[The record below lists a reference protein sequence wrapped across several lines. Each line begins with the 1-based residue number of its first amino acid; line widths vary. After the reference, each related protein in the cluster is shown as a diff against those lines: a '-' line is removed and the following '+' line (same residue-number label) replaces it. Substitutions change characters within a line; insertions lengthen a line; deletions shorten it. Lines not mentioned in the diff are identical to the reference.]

1 MKKQL
6 VFIPIIAALAAFGA
20 VKIINTKPPEPKGE
34 EHEGGHGEH
43 GGHDHGGHGE
53 AKGGEHEHEHGE
65 EGHVALTPEARKNAN
80 LKIEEAGSTKIQV
93 LLPLYGKIAGNEETL
108 AHVQPRF
115 PGVVKEVRKRLG
127 DSVVKGDLLAVVES
141 NDSLRSY
148 EIKSEVSGTV
158 IQKDITLGEFVKN
171 EDTIYTIADLTTVWV
186 DLAVFRQDFRKLKV
200 GQPVEIHPGAGEEA
214 IQDKVAYISPFGT
227 EGTQSMLAR
236 CVVPN
241 PNGDLRPGLFVTAEI
256 ATGEVDAPVAVRLS
270 AIQTLKEKNV
280 VFVAEGD
287 AFEAREVELGTR
299 DNANVEVL
307 SGLLPGDKY
316 VSDNSFILKAEI
328 GKEEAEHE
336 H

>member
-6 VFIPIIAALAAFGA
+6 IFIPIILAIA
-20 VKIINTKPPEPKGE
+20 VFAGMRVLESKPPAAKTE
-34 EHEGGHGEH
+34 EHGHAGGE
-43 GGHDHGGHGE
+43 GHD
-53 AKGGEHEHEHGE
+53 EHEHGK
-65 EGHVALTPEARKNAN
+65 EGHVELSAEARKNAN
-80 LKIEEAGSTKIQV
+80 LKIEEVGGAKIQT
-93 LLPLYGKIAGNEETL
+93 LLPLYGKIASNEESL

-127 DSVVKGDLLAVVES
+127 DSVVKGDLLAVVEN

-171 EDTIYTIADLTTVWV
+171 EDTVYTIADLSTVWV
-186 DLAVFRQDFRKLKV
+186 DLVVFREDFRKLKV
-200 GQPVEIHPGAGEEA
+200 GQPVEIHPGAGDEA
-214 IQDKVAYISPFGT
+214 IQNKVAYISPFGT

-256 ATGEVDAPVAVRLS
+256 ETGETDAPVAVKLS
-270 AIQTLKEKNV
+270 AIQTLKEKTV

-287 AFEAREVELGTR
+287 AFEARNVELGAR
-299 DNANVEVL
+299 DGKYVEIL

-336 H
+336 D

>member
-6 VFIPIIAALAAFGA
+6 LFIPIILVVAALGA
-20 VKIINTKPPEPKGE
+20 MKILNTKPPEPKGE
-34 EHEGGHGEH
+34 HGEEGH
-43 GGHDHGGHGE
+43 GGHAEHAGH
-53 AKGGEHEHEHGE
+53 AHEEHGE
-65 EGHVALTPEARKNAN
+65 EGHVELSPAARKNAN
-80 LKIEEAGSTKIQV
+80 LKIEEAEGAKIKT
-93 LLPLYGKIAGNEETL
+93 LLPLYGKIASNEETL

-115 PGVVKEVRKRLG
+115 PGVVKDVRKRLG
-127 DSVVKGDLLAVVES
+127 DKVEKGDLLAVVES

-148 EIKSEVSGTV
+148 DIKSEVSGTV

-186 DLAVFRQDFRKLKV
+186 DLAVFREDFRKLKV

-214 IQDKVAYISPFGT
+214 IQNTVAYISPFGT
-227 EGTQSMLAR
+227 EGTQTMLAR

-241 PNGDLRPGLFVTAEI
+241 PNGDMRPGLFVTAEI
-256 ATGEVDAPVAVRLS
+256 ATGEVDAPVAVKLA
-270 AIQTLKEKNV
+270 AIQTLKEKTV
-280 VFVAEGD
+280 VFVEEGD
-287 AFEAREVELGTR
+287 AFEAREVELGVR
-299 DNANVEVL
+299 DNERVEVL

-316 VSDNSFILKAEI
+316 VSENSFILKAEL

>member
-6 VFIPIIAALAAFGA
+6 LFIPLILIAAAFGA
-20 VKIINTKPPEPKGE
+20 TKILNTKPPEPKTE
-34 EHEGGHGEH
+34 EHGHG
-43 GGHDHGGHGE
+43 G
-53 AKGGEHEHEHGE
+53 GGEHDEHEHGK
-65 EGHVALTPEARKNAN
+65 EGHVELSAEARKNAN
-80 LKIEEAGSTKIQV
+80 IRVEEVTGAKIQT
-93 LLPLYGKIAGNEETL
+93 LLPLYGKIASNEEAL

-127 DSVVKGDLLAVVES
+127 DSVQKGDLLAVVEN

-148 EIKSEVSGTV
+148 EIRSEVSGTV

-171 EDTIYTIADLTTVWV
+171 EDTIYTIADLATVWV
-186 DLAVFRQDFRKLKV
+186 DMVVFREDFRKLKV
-200 GQPVEIHPGAGEEA
+200 GQTIDIHPGAGVES
-214 IQDKVAYISPFGT
+214 IRNTVAYISPFGT

-256 ATGEVDAPVAVRLS
+256 STGEADAPVAVKLS
-270 AIQTLKEKNV
+270 AIQTLKEKTV
-280 VFVAEGD
+280 VFVEEGD
-287 AFEAREVELGTR
+287 AFEAREVELGSR
-299 DNANVEVL
+299 DGKHVEVL
-307 SGLLPGDKY
+307 SGLLPGEKY